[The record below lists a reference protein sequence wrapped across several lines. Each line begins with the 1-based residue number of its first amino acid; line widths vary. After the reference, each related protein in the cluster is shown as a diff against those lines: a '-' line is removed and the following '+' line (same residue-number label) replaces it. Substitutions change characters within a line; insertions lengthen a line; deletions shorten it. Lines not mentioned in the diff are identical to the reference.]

1 MSPFVEEFLNFYFKS
16 MAGSGWTLNVSSE
29 FVYMWM
35 VTDLQQVETD
45 LGFFMI
51 YQLTVVLSQTDYK

>member
-29 FVYMWM
+29 FVYMW
-35 VTDLQQVETD
+35 TDGNRFATGGNRLVIFHDLSVNCCVITD
-45 LGFFMI
+45 RL
-51 YQLTVVLSQTDYK
+51 